1 MSQYCVCVC
10 VFFFL
15 RQNIKKI
22 NIYATFMQRIKYVY
36 RPYATQLS
44 HDIIT
49 FGLMMSLTYVSSIP
63 LKFFPDY
70 VFIYAECA

>member
-1 MSQYCVCVC
+1 MCVCED
-10 VFFFL
+10 FK
-15 RQNIKKI
+15 RKKK
-22 NIYATFMQRIKYVY
+22 AFMQHFMQRIKYVY

-63 LKFFPDY
+63 ILLPIIPDY
-70 VFIYAECA
+70 VLCMI